1 MPEAPSDGAPTPGAT
16 SRTAAGHPASDTA
29 SPQPPRRKK
38 RIRPARQKKRL
49 LARIEYVLFMA
60 LFGFLRGLPFRVAFR
75 VGEEIGRV
83 LYRFDRPHR
92 KVGLTNLAI
101 AFPDKSTGERHRILR
116 ESFLN
121 LGRLL
126 AEFCHLDSLS
136 TDNIRER
143 VEFDN
148 EAEWRRLVERLRGT
162 GALILTG
169 HFGNWELFAY
179 ANACYG
185 FPVHIIHRRL
195 RNVFIEAAITAQRE
209 RCGTRVIKKTTA
221 GLEVVRAIR
230 KKGVVVAAV
239 DQNASG
245 RMGVFVPFF
254 SRLASTSAGL
264 AGLALTTGVP
274 VVPAFLIRENGSWK
288 HRIIILPLIEPVRTG
303 NQAENI
309 RATTAKFT
317 AVFQRMV
324 EQYPEH
330 WLWIH
335 KRWKRRPRGEPPV
348 YAE

>member
-1 MPEAPSDGAPTPGAT
+1 MSGSVPVMSDTPPDGAPP
-16 SRTAAGHPASDTA
+16 
-29 SPQPPRRKK
+29 SPRSGRSPRKRR
-38 RIRPARQKKRL
+38 RIRPPRQRKNL
-49 LARIEYVLFMA
+49 LARVEYA
-60 LFGFLRGLPFRVAFR
+60 LFLAVFGLFRGLPFPISFR
-75 VGEEIGRV
+75 VGEAVGRV
-83 LYRFDRPHR
+83 LYVLDRPHR

-101 AFPDKSTGERHRILR
+101 AFPDKSQDERRRILR
-116 ESFLN
+116 ESFCN

-126 AEFCHLDSLS
+126 AEFCHLGAL
-136 TDNIRER
+136 TERNIRDR
-143 VEFDN
+143 VGFAD

-195 RNVFIEAAITAQRE
+195 RNVFVEASITAQRE
-209 RCGTRVIKKTTA
+209 RCGTRVIQKTTA

-230 KKGVVVAAV
+230 KKSVVVAAV

-254 SRLASTSAGL
+254 GRPASTSAGL

-274 VVPAFLIRENGSWK
+274 VVPAFLIRENGTWK
-288 HRIIILPLIEPVRTG
+288 HRIVILPLIEPVRTG
-303 NQAENI
+303 NQAEDI
-309 RATTAKFT
+309 RATTEKFT

-335 KRWKRRPRGEPPV
+335 KRWKRRPPGEPPI
-348 YAE
+348 YAD

>member
-1 MPEAPSDGAPTPGAT
+1 MSDTPPDGAPP
-16 SRTAAGHPASDTA
+16 
-29 SPQPPRRKK
+29 SPRSGRSPRKRR
-38 RIRPARQKKRL
+38 RIRPPRQRKNL
-49 LARIEYVLFMA
+49 LARIEYA
-60 LFGFLRGLPFRVAFR
+60 LFLAVFGFFRGLPFPISFR
-75 VGEEIGRV
+75 VGEAVGRV
-83 LYRFDRPHR
+83 LYVLDRPHR

-101 AFPDKSTGERHRILR
+101 AFPDKSQDERRRILR
-116 ESFLN
+116 ESFCN

-126 AEFCHLDSLS
+126 AEFCHLGAL
-136 TDNIRER
+136 TERNIRDR
-143 VEFDN
+143 VGFAD
-148 EAEWRRLVERLRGT
+148 EAEWRQLVERLRGT

-195 RNVFIEAAITAQRE
+195 RNVFVEASITAQRE
-209 RCGTRVIKKTTA
+209 RCGTRVIQKTTA

-230 KKGVVVAAV
+230 KKSVVVAAV

-254 SRLASTSAGL
+254 GRPASTSAGL

-274 VVPAFLIRENGSWK
+274 VVPAFLIRENGTWK
-288 HRIIILPLIEPVRTG
+288 HRIVILPLIEPVRTG
-303 NQAENI
+303 NQAEDI
-309 RATTAKFT
+309 RATTEKFT

-335 KRWKRRPRGEPPV
+335 KRWKRRPPGEPPI
-348 YAE
+348 YAD